1 MNQFFKLVLS
11 LTGILMVGI
20 SLTWTVQAQSTTALE
35 RGRQYSTWFYT
46 GELESL
52 FAKFT
57 PEVKQGL
64 PLAQLR
70 QFREQV
76 DQAFGRE
83 TKVIDEKTEITQGF
97 DVYLRTSNFEN
108 TTTPIETLFALNST
122 GLIAGFY
129 VQAQQ
134 KEAESKFLE
143 YRTKTSLRLP
153 FTDEWFVGWGGR
165 TLEQNY
171 HAAYPDQ
178 RFAYDLL
185 IKRNGQT
192 HTGEGKRNED
202 YFAFSQPIL
211 APADAQIVSSV
222 NNVPDNTPGEMNPAQ
237 AAGNHVWLDFGNGEF
252 ALLAHFK
259 QGSVLVKA
267 GQQVKAGEQLGLCGN
282 SGNSSEAHLH
292 FHLQTTPDFGRGEGL
307 PAQFVNYMADGAVIA
322 RGEPQKGQSIRI
334 R

>member
-1 MNQFFKLVLS
+1 MRSIRLG
-11 LTGILMVGI
+11 LTLMFG
-20 SLTWTVQAQSTTALE
+20 LMFGLLLAWTVQAQSATTLE
-35 RGRQYSTWFYT
+35 WGRQYATWFYS
-46 GELESL
+46 GELEPL

-83 TKVIDEKTEITQGF
+83 TQVIDEKIQVTQGF
-97 DVYLRTSNFEN
+97 DVYLRTSSFEK
-108 TTTPIETLFALNST
+108 TTTPIETLFALNSA
-122 GLIAGFY
+122 GLIAGFF

-143 YRTKTSLRLP
+143 YTTKTNLRLP
-153 FTDEWFVGWGGR
+153 FTEEWFVGWGGR

-171 HAAYPDQ
+171 HAAYSDQ

-185 IKRNGQT
+185 IKRDGQT
-192 HTGEGKRNED
+192 HRGDGKHNED

-211 APADAQIVSSV
+211 APANARVVSSM
-222 NNVPDNTPGEMNPAQ
+222 NDVPDNTPGVMNPAQ
-237 AAGNHVWLDFGNGEF
+237 VAGNHVWLDFGNGEF

-259 QGSVLVKA
+259 QGSVLVKS
-267 GQQVKAGEQLGLCGN
+267 GQQVTAGEQLGLCGN

-292 FHLQTTPDFGRGEGL
+292 FHLQTTPDFGKGEGL
-307 PAQFVNYMADGAVIA
+307 PAQFVNYLADGAVIA
-322 RGEPQKGQSIRI
+322 RGEPQKGQRI
-334 R
+334 HNR